1 MFFMCIYD
9 PTIGGSGAKHD
20 EYKLLVPRHQQ
31 YRADG
36 VVYPM
41 TIYLV
46 TMHTM
51 EFLASLH
58 LFGGSCV
65 VQYSSGG
72 GCR

>member
-9 PTIGGSGAKHD
+9 PTIGGCGTKHD

-41 TIYLV
+41 TI
-46 TMHTM
+46 
-51 EFLASLH
+51 
-58 LFGGSCV
+58 FGYDAHHGVSSQFAPFWRV
-65 VQYSSGG
+65 LRRTVQ
-72 GCR
+72 